1 MQNIFAFLEAPLFTL
16 WKSCL
21 KALKFLSDSHS
32 AFLGRKT
39 RMTQLVSILPWKCCF
54 CYVPKANWKEYP
66 FYEKSCIFVVVKAW
80 KISAAQIMRAEKF
93 RLSNFGCGKVS
104 ISCMNIYPCNF
115 DELQFWSPLRY
126 RDVLYIFGNLQSIS
140 KWSQLVRTIAALW
153 IPENP
158 FPR

>member
-1 MQNIFAFLEAPLFTL
+1 MQNIIAFLEAPLFNL

-39 RMTQLVSILPWKCCF
+39 RMTQLVSKHSHENAA
-54 CYVPKANWKEYP
+54 PKANWKEYP

-104 ISCMNIYPCNF
+104 ILCRNIYPWFQHDLSTLKGLKMHLVSGLGVSAPAWNVADTRVC
-115 DELQFWSPLRY
+115 
-126 RDVLYIFGNLQSIS
+126 IIS
-140 KWSQLVRTIAALW
+140 RGGWNARNRLKVH
-153 IPENP
+153 
-158 FPR
+158 F